1 MYYTINASNAT
12 ALIQM
17 FFQFSKYKLL
27 QYNLFFDNHS
37 KGQIS
42 ITLNNKYQHCSC
54 NIRHY
59 YLNKKLFKEKTS
71 LGDVSLQS

>member
-1 MYYTINASNAT
+1 MYYTIIASNAT

-17 FFQFSKYKLL
+17 FIQFSKYNLL

-37 KGQIS
+37 KGKIS
-42 ITLNNKYQHCSC
+42 ITLNNKYQLFSC